1 MSREIA
7 NFDIF
12 ECELVSLNH
21 LVKANLLFEYLGQSI
36 QEWTK
41 RDLWTN
47 FKKFEVIWSA

>member
-12 ECELVSLNH
+12 ECELVGLNH
-21 LVKANLLFEYLGQSI
+21 LVKANLLFEHLGQSI

-41 RDLWTN
+41 EICGQTL
-47 FKKFEVIWSA
+47 KF